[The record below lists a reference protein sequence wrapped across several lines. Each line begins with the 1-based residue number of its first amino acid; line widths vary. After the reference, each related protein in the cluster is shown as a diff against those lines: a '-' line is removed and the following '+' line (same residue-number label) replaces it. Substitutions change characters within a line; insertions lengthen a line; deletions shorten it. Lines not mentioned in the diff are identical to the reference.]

1 MVGTTRNADHKLLK
15 LRCGSRHQQ
24 ALYCARCERTF
35 SASKGVS
42 QYVDLTPLSGF
53 EGKVYKQ
60 TNWGGTTLFE
70 CGCCCA
76 GTAACFTAVLCVWS
90 DVCLPVQEP
99 HHELYIRARV
109 SPEFPVVSPTL
120 ASCKHGT

>member
-1 MVGTTRNADHKLLK
+1 MSNLPGHQIQRWQDGAQVCTSCQILVLRATRIAVHKVLES
-15 LRCGSRHQQ
+15 GVPSRQQ
-24 ALYCARCERTF
+24 ALYCERCERTF
-35 SASKGVS
+35 SAGKGLS

-76 GTAACFTAVLCVWS
+76 GTVACFTAMLCV
-90 DVCLPVQEP
+90 VLRLLGCAGLP
-99 HHELYIRARV
+99 
-109 SPEFPVVSPTL
+109 S
-120 ASCKHGT
+120 

>member
-1 MVGTTRNADHKLLK
+1 MLGATRNADRMLLESG
-15 LRCGSRHQQ
+15 LASRQQ
-24 ALYCARCERTF
+24 QGALHCERCERTF

-76 GTAACFTAVLCVWS
+76 GIAGLLHSQAVCV
-90 DVCLPVQEP
+90 V
-99 HHELYIRARV
+99 
-109 SPEFPVVSPTL
+109 
-120 ASCKHGT
+120 